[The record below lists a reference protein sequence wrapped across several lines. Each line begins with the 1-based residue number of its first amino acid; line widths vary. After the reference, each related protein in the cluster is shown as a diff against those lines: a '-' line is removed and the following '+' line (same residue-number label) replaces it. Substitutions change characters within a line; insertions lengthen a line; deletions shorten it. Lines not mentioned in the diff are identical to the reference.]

1 MCLLLHQSSSSDL
14 CLCLWPPSRSLP
26 SSLCSTTSSRSDW
39 TPRSSSQSCG
49 GRWPCAP
56 KTSVRCGG
64 AGAPIKGNVAAL
76 QRPGY
81 VGVEPP
87 LVLDWLAAQCHFRI
101 EPVRRSPGLSDQVAP
116 QKTSLSSHSLGLFSV
131 LSAGIWYNILSG
143 MGKFSVIINVSVTPT
158 GAFCIMATRWQFT
171 QLTQT
176 LYS

>member
-64 AGAPIKGNVAAL
+64 AGAPIQENVAAL
-76 QRPGY
+76 ERPGY

-87 LVLDWLAAQCHFRI
+87 LVLDCLAAQFPFRI
-101 EPVRRSPGLSDQVAP
+101 EPVRRSPGLSAGGSGCSSENQFE
-116 QKTSLSSHSLGLFSV
+116 LSQFGPFLCAVCRDLVQHPERDGE
-131 LSAGIWYNILSG
+131 ILSHHKRKCDANG
-143 MGKFSVIINVSVTPT
+143 RILHNG
-158 GAFCIMATRWQFT
+158 R
-171 QLTQT
+171 
-176 LYS
+176 